1 MCIFITQFEL
11 LDTRHCYAMLFAVR
25 RFELL
30 YPCLM
35 PFLAFYPLVSARRII
50 SVYNQ

>member
-1 MCIFITQFEL
+1 MVLLLIYFVLSMCIFITQFEL

-30 YPCLM
+30 DP
-35 PFLAFYPLVSARRII
+35 
-50 SVYNQ
+50 